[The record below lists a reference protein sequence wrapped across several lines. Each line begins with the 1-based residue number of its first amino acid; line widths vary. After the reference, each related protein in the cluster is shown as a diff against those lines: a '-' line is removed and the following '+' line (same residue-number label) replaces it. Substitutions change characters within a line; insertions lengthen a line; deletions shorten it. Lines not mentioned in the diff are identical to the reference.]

1 MWVWLAIT
9 REAGRTW
16 WRHRLPVQRDQGCL
30 RDNREPLR
38 TLKKGKKQV
47 LLELGKGQGY
57 RDLLP
62 SARVSVLGHPAKEET

>member
-1 MWVWLAIT
+1 MAIT

-16 WRHRLPVQRDQGCL
+16 WWHRLPVQRDQGCL
-30 RDNREPLR
+30 RDNREPWR

-47 LLELGKGQGY
+47 LLEQGKGQGY
-57 RDLLP
+57 RDLIP

>member
-1 MWVWLAIT
+1 MAIT

-30 RDNREPLR
+30 IDNREPLR

-57 RDLLP
+57 QDLIP

>member
-30 RDNREPLR
+30 RDNREPWR

-47 LLELGKGQGY
+47 LLEQGKGQGY
-57 RDLLP
+57 RDLIP